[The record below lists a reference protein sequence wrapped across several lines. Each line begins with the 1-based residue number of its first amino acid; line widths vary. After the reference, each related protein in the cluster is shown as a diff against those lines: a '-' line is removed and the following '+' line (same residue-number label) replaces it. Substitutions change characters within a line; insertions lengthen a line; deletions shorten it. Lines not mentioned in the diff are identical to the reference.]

1 MITKYIIELLHGHDC
16 VVLTDFGGFIL
27 NYHSAEIDSQQGI
40 IKPPFKELAFNASLK
55 NDDGLLCSYL
65 VFRKN
70 ISYLEAK
77 KAVETFVSELNNRL
91 SLKENVYLEGL
102 GNFVLNEDDN
112 VVFTPQP
119 GLNFYS
125 ESIFMNNYLMKKL
138 QIAEKS
144 MPVVENKDEVQEAK
158 IVKLDRRKWLR
169 YAASV
174 ILVIGIGAVSYV
186 GADYCFQNVYQAGF
200 SFSDLRH
207 KFTTLTNKQDTK
219 LSETVNMTEVPD
231 QVFCDQQSFADDENI
246 VYGESD
252 IDLPVAEESSDS
264 SSVNPNPVVE
274 QPSEI
279 QTNTEADSGEVA
291 ETKTF
296 TPAEIMNDEM
306 TVKKESSV
314 RYYIVVAS
322 YPGKY
327 FGDAKKHA
335 LRLRNSGYNEA
346 AIIYSQGRNRVIVC
360 GSDNMSMALKKLSDI
375 QVNLKENA
383 WILEY

>member
-55 NDDGLLCSYL
+55 NDDGLLCSYI

-77 KAVETFVSELNNRL
+77 KTVETFVSELNNRL

-102 GNFVLNEDDN
+102 GNFALNEDDN

-138 QIAEKS
+138 QIAGKS
-144 MPVVENKDEVQEAK
+144 LPVVENKEEEQEAK
-158 IVKLDRRKWLR
+158 IVSLDRRKWLR

-200 SFSDLRH
+200 SFSDLHH
-207 KFTTLTNKQDTK
+207 KFTTLTNKHDPK

-231 QVFCDQQSFADDENI
+231 PVFSEQQTFADDENI
-246 VYGESD
+246 VNNESN
-252 IDLPVAEESSDS
+252 IDFPIAEESSEC

-274 QPSEI
+274 QSSEI
-279 QTNTEADSGEVA
+279 QTYTEADSSEVA
-291 ETKTF
+291 ETKTY
-296 TPAEIMNDEM
+296 TSAEIMNDEM

-322 YPGKY
+322 EK
-327 FGDAKKHA
+327 
-335 LRLRNSGYNEA
+335 LRG
-346 AIIYSQGRNRVIVC
+346 
-360 GSDNMSMALKKLSDI
+360 MP
-375 QVNLKENA
+375 
-383 WILEY
+383 

>member
-77 KAVETFVSELNNRL
+77 KTVETFVNELNNRL

-102 GNFVLNEDDN
+102 GNFALNEDDN

-138 QIAEKS
+138 QIAGKS
-144 MPVVENKDEVQEAK
+144 LPVVENKEEEQEAK
-158 IVKLDRRKWLR
+158 IVSLDRRKWLR

-200 SFSDLRH
+200 SFSDLHH
-207 KFTTLTNKQDTK
+207 KFTTLTNKHDTK
-219 LSETVNMTEVPD
+219 LSETVNMTEVAAP
-231 QVFCDQQSFADDENI
+231 VFSEQQTFADDENI
-246 VYGESD
+246 VYDESNLD
-252 IDLPVAEESSDS
+252 FPIAEELSNS
-264 SSVNPNPVVE
+264 SSVDPNPIVE
-274 QPSEI
+274 QPSGI
-279 QTNTEADSGEVA
+279 QTYTEADSGEVA
-291 ETKTF
+291 ETKTY
-296 TPAEIMNDEM
+296 TSAEIMNDEM

-327 FGDAKKHA
+327 FGEAKRHA
-335 LRLRNSGYNEA
+335 LRLRNAGYNEA

-375 QVNLKENA
+375 QVNVKETA

>member
-55 NDDGLLCSYL
+55 NDDGLLCSYI

-77 KAVETFVSELNNRL
+77 KTVETFVSELNNRL

-102 GNFVLNEDDN
+102 GNFALNEDDN

-138 QIAEKS
+138 QIAGKS
-144 MPVVENKDEVQEAK
+144 LPVIENKEEEQEAK
-158 IVKLDRRKWLR
+158 IVRLDRRKWLR

-200 SFSDLRH
+200 SFSDLHH
-207 KFTTLTNKQDTK
+207 KFTTLTNKHDTK
-219 LSETVNMTEVPD
+219 LSETVNMTEVAAP
-231 QVFCDQQSFADDENI
+231 VFSEQQTFADDENI
-246 VYGESD
+246 VYDESNLD
-252 IDLPVAEESSDS
+252 FPIAEELSDS
-264 SSVNPNPVVE
+264 SSVDPNPIVE
-274 QPSEI
+274 QPSGI
-279 QTNTEADSGEVA
+279 QTYTEADSGEVA
-291 ETKTF
+291 ETKAYTS
-296 TPAEIMNDEM
+296 AEIMNDEM

-327 FGDAKKHA
+327 FGEAKRHA
-335 LRLRNSGYNEA
+335 LRLRNAGYNEA

-375 QVNLKENA
+375 QVNVKETA

>member
-55 NDDGLLCSYL
+55 NDDGLLCSYI

-77 KAVETFVSELNNRL
+77 KTVETFVSELNNRL

-102 GNFVLNEDDN
+102 GNFALNEDDN

-138 QIAEKS
+138 QIAGKS
-144 MPVVENKDEVQEAK
+144 LPVVENKEEEQEAK
-158 IVKLDRRKWLR
+158 IVSLDRRKWLR

-200 SFSDLRH
+200 SFSDLHH
-207 KFTTLTNKQDTK
+207 KFTTLTNKHDPK

-231 QVFCDQQSFADDENI
+231 PVFSEQQTFADDENI
-246 VYGESD
+246 VNNESN
-252 IDLPVAEESSDS
+252 IDFPIAEESSEC

-274 QPSEI
+274 QSSEI
-279 QTNTEADSGEVA
+279 QTYTEADSGEVA
-291 ETKTF
+291 ETKTY
-296 TPAEIMNDEM
+296 TSAEIMNDEM

-327 FGDAKKHA
+327 FGEAKRHA

-360 GSDNMSMALKKLSDI
+360 GADNMSMALKKLSDI
-375 QVNLKENA
+375 QVNVKETA